1 MGEVQSPCVEIC
13 QLDPVS
19 GMCLGCFRTM
29 DEIASWIELTD
40 IEKQNVLLN
49 AQKRKSETFDR

>member
-1 MGEVQSPCVEIC
+1 MSEVQSPCVEIC

-40 IEKQNVLLN
+40 IEKQSVLFN
-49 AQKRKSETFDR
+49 AQKRKSEAFDR

>member
-1 MGEVQSPCVEIC
+1 MSEDQSPCVEIC

-40 IEKQNVLLN
+40 IEKQSVLFN

>member
-1 MGEVQSPCVEIC
+1 MSEVQSPCVEIC

-29 DEIASWIELTD
+29 DEIATWIELTD
-40 IEKQNVLLN
+40 IEKQGVLLN

>member
-1 MGEVQSPCVEIC
+1 MSEVQSPCVEIC

-29 DEIASWIELTD
+29 DEIATWIELTD
-40 IEKQNVLLN
+40 IEKQSVLLN
-49 AQKRKSETFDR
+49 AQKRKSEAFDH

>member
-1 MGEVQSPCVEIC
+1 MSEVQSPCVEIC

-29 DEIASWIELTD
+29 DEIASWIDLTD
-40 IEKQNVLLN
+40 IEKQNVLLS
-49 AQKRKSETFDR
+49 AQKRKSEAFDR

>member
-1 MGEVQSPCVEIC
+1 MSEVQSPCVEIC

-29 DEIASWIELTD
+29 DEIASWIDLTN

-49 AQKRKSETFDR
+49 AQKRKSETFDQ

>member
-1 MGEVQSPCVEIC
+1 MSEVQSPCVEIC

-40 IEKQNVLLN
+40 IEKQSVLLN
-49 AQKRKSETFDR
+49 AQKRKSEAFDH

>member
-1 MGEVQSPCVEIC
+1 MSAVQSPCVEIC

-40 IEKQNVLLN
+40 IEKQSVLFN

>member
-1 MGEVQSPCVEIC
+1 MSEVQSPCVEIC

-49 AQKRKSETFDR
+49 AQKRKSEAFDR

>member
-1 MGEVQSPCVEIC
+1 MSEVQSPCVEIC
-13 QLDPVS
+13 QLDPSS

-40 IEKQNVLLN
+40 IEKQSVLLN
-49 AQKRKSETFDR
+49 AQKRKSEAFDR

>member
-1 MGEVQSPCVEIC
+1 MSEVQSPCVEIC

-19 GMCLGCFRTM
+19 GICLGCFRTM

-49 AQKRKSETFDR
+49 AQKRKSETFDH

>member
-1 MGEVQSPCVEIC
+1 MSEVQSPCVEIC

-29 DEIASWIELTD
+29 DEIATWIELTD
-40 IEKQNVLLN
+40 IEKQSVLLN
-49 AQKRKSETFDR
+49 AQKRKSEMFDR